1 MRFESNIILLGKEMF
16 SIRCRHRL
24 LSFTSPAVMGIVN
37 VTPDSFA
44 IRCSSCSES
53 EVLSVVAKMRQ
64 HGVDIVDVGGYS
76 TRPNASFV
84 SEQEEWARVE
94 LALRAI
100 RSAWGDVVVS
110 VDTWRSSI
118 AERAVRE
125 FDVDIINDVSG
136 GQWDEQM
143 FDTVARLNVPYVL
156 THTRWVTYDQQM
168 GHAEQDVVSEVL
180 HFLHERVDRLHQ
192 LGVADVIIDPGFG
205 LGKSIEE
212 NYVLLRELSIF
223 QTLHCPVL
231 AGLSRKSMFFKPLGI
246 TAQDSLVATSAANML
261 ALERGAHILRVHDV
275 QEAKQVVKIYQ
286 MTQQV

>member
-1 MRFESNIILLGKEMF
+1 MEMF

-37 VTPDSFA
+37 ITPDSSSVQ
-44 IRCSSCSES
+44 CSSCSEA
-53 EVLSVVAKMRQ
+53 EVLASVSNMLQAGADM
-64 HGVDIVDVGGYS
+64 IDVGGYS
-76 TRPNASFV
+76 TRPGAAFV
-84 SEQEEWARVE
+84 SEEEEWHRVSV
-94 LALRAI
+94 ALRAI

-125 FDVDIINDVSG
+125 FNVDIINDVSG

-143 FDTVARLNVPYVL
+143 FDTVARLNVPYVI

-180 HFLHERVDRLHQ
+180 HFLQERVDRLHQ
-192 LGVADVIIDPGFG
+192 LGVADVIIDPGFA

-212 NYVLLRELSIF
+212 SYTLLRELNVF
-223 QTLHCPVL
+223 QVLQCPVL
-231 AGLSRKSMFFKPLGI
+231 AGMSRKSMLFKPLGI
-246 TAQDSLVATSAANML
+246 TPLEALNATTAVNML
-261 ALERGAHILRVHDV
+261 ALSHGADILRVHDV
-275 QEAKQVVKIYQ
+275 LEARQAVQLYQ
-286 MTQQV
+286 LTYPKD